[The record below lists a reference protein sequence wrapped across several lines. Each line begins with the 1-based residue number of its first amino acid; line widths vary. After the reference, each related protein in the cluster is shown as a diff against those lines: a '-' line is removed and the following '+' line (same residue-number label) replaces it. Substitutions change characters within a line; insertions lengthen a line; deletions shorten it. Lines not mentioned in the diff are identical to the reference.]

1 MANLKSSKGE
11 PITRKMIK
19 DLTAE
24 AEAGYDPKTFQP
36 RRVGRP
42 PLGRGSSA
50 RVTFRVSSEVLKAA
64 LKRARLE
71 GTSLSELARRV
82 LEQYLSLTTR
92 RARKP

>member
-11 PITRKMIK
+11 RITRKMID
-19 DLTAE
+19 DLAAE
-24 AEAGYDPKTFQP
+24 AEVGYDPRTFQP

-42 PLGRGSSA
+42 ALGRGASS

-71 GTSLSELARRV
+71 GTTLSGLARRV
-82 LEQYLSLTTR
+82 LEQYLNGHAASR
-92 RARKP
+92 R

>member
-11 PITRKMIK
+11 RITRKMID
-19 DLTAE
+19 DLAAE

-42 PLGRGSSA
+42 SLGKGASR
-50 RVTFRVSSEVLKAA
+50 RVTFRVSAQVLKAA
-64 LKRARLE
+64 LQRAHVE

-82 LEQYLSLTTR
+82 LEQYLKR
-92 RARKP
+92 RASSNR